1 VDIFDSLLNR
11 ERLGSTGL
19 GTGVAIP
26 HGRMTGIDAPVGA
39 IITLKNGVDYDAV
52 DHQPVDLLFALVVPE
67 ASTDEHLQILATLAR
82 MFSDRKLCENLR
94 ASQDAEQLL
103 RACWTAGNCTA
114 PPHERDAHGPK
125 SVRGPARQ
133 TWPAVGHRE
142 AITGRTRSGVT
153 RSRTLTYPWPAI
165 SISSTP
171 TASR

>member
-1 VDIFDSLLNR
+1 MHITQLLTADRIACQQELASKKRVLEALAELLAASIPSLPEVDIFDSLLSR

-39 IITLKNGVDYDAV
+39 IITLKNGVDYDAM

-67 ASTDEHLQILATLAR
+67 ASTDEHLQILAALAR

-103 RACWTAGNCTA
+103 RALYGWELHRATA
-114 PPHERDAHGPK
+114 
-125 SVRGPARQ
+125 
-133 TWPAVGHRE
+133 
-142 AITGRTRSGVT
+142 
-153 RSRTLTYPWPAI
+153 
-165 SISSTP
+165 
-171 TASR
+171 